1 MGIKGR
7 IIGGSMNLNFQ
18 TALVVCAIGLIGA
31 GLQLAF
37 WKSDDKSI
45 LDALLSHGYLW
56 IAYLLIGVFIA
67 EHVLNYFR
75 RRKEKKI
82 RSEKI
87 PRTDNQ

>member
-1 MGIKGR
+1 
-7 IIGGSMNLNFQ
+7 MNLNFQ

-31 GLQLAF
+31 ALQLAF

-45 LDALLSHGYLW
+45 VDALLSHGYLW
-56 IAYLLIGVFIA
+56 IAYFLVGVFVA

-82 RSEKI
+82 RSERS